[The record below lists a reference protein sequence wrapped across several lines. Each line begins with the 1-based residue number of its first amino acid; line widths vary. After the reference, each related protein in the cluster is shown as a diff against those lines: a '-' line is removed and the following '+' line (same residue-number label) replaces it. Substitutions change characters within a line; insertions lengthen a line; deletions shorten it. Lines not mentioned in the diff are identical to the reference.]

1 MKVVFI
7 DLFLLSKIVFCTKR
21 VYECLLLLSYCDVIV
36 SQKNTEA
43 LIWGGGVGDS
53 VRIYLGRKY
62 TPLYEKGIKKDQNK
76 SMETT
81 LI

>member
-1 MKVVFI
+1 M
-7 DLFLLSKIVFCTKR
+7 L
-21 VYECLLLLSYCDVIV
+21 
-36 SQKNTEA
+36 
-43 LIWGGGVGDS
+43 GGVGDS

-81 LI
+81 ILCHAQPVVDTCKKHEILPLYVELTSEYFSCGT